1 MTSWATR
8 SYYGQ
13 VSGLKKSSEMQY
25 DLAVLTPTPSYFL
38 SNGSHSLVW
47 RSIPRPA
54 KAGDD
59 KVRQNCLA
67 FLSRNGN
74 VTETWKQKSF
84 PDYSW
89 AQKHLNLSAAD
100 FISFQHYNFLASCLQ
115 TCTVATNW
123 QNCRGADT
131 SEAVWYGLI
140 HLIFR
145 YLWFLY
151 IHVFFPFLYLH
162 VAITSWNHSLSLR
175 LRVTEES
182 PWNRRASSVLTFPV
196 WPGKC
201 RADQQAFE
209 VLSEFTQG
217 FHQENI
223 TRTLCGMTTLT
234 LSLTLF
240 LPYNAYRAG

>member
-1 MTSWATR
+1 MKAMWLMEQSGQVSIFCSSNSANSNMTSWATR

-151 IHVFFPFLYLH
+151 IHVFFSILIFACCNNILKSFT
-162 VAITSWNHSLSLR
+162 IS
-175 LRVTEES
+175 
-182 PWNRRASSVLTFPV
+182 
-196 WPGKC
+196 
-201 RADQQAFE
+201 QAQ
-209 VLSEFTQG
+209 SDRG
-217 FHQENI
+217 I
-223 TRTLCGMTTLT
+223 SMK
-234 LSLTLF
+234 
-240 LPYNAYRAG
+240 